1 MIAYPKVK
9 FIEALDDYKLF
20 VIFDN
25 GTIKIYSI
33 KEKLNEEAFTPL
45 KDTNLFRKVHVASG
59 GYGIIWNDEI
69 DLSEY
74 ELWKNGTQVSSL
86 QKIAEDCVS

>member
-1 MIAYPKVK
+1 MEYPRIK
-9 FIEALDDYKLF
+9 FVEALEGYRLF

-25 GTIKIYSI
+25 GTIKIYSM
-33 KEKLNEEAFTPL
+33 KSKLDHKAFASL
-45 KDTNLFRKVHVASG
+45 YDINLFRKVRVDQG

-74 ELWKNGTQVSSL
+74 ELWKNGIQVSSL
-86 QKIAEDCVS
+86 QKIAEDSLA

>member
-1 MIAYPKVK
+1 MDYPKIK
-9 FIEALDDYKLF
+9 FVEALEDFRLF

-25 GTIKIYSI
+25 GTIKIYSM
-33 KEKLNEEAFTPL
+33 KNKLNNKAFASLT
-45 KDTNLFRKVHVASG
+45 DIDLFRKVHVDSG

-74 ELWKNGTQVSSL
+74 ELWKNGIQVSSL
-86 QKIAEDCVS
+86 QKLAEDNVS